1 MAYGAKKASVA
12 QDPPGPNNLPSEG
25 TVSTT
30 GRRTQLL
37 LHKRHGKEKGGEAMG
52 VEEKLRKGF
61 RLYIRYLQ
69 EPFSL
74 QADWGLYTPNEIC
87 LASKD

>member
-1 MAYGAKKASVA
+1 MACISKASLQNA
-12 QDPPGPNNLPSEG
+12 MTCQNLWSMIKEG
-25 TVSTT
+25 SLWW
-30 GRRTQLL
+30 QMIM
-37 LHKRHGKEKGGEAMG
+37 KEKPAMVAKVAG

-87 LASKD
+87 LASKDQIDGF

>member
-1 MAYGAKKASVA
+1 MIK
-12 QDPPGPNNLPSEG
+12 EG
-25 TVSTT
+25 SIWW
-30 GRRTQLL
+30 QMIM
-37 LHKRHGKEKGGEAMG
+37 KEKPAMVAKVAG